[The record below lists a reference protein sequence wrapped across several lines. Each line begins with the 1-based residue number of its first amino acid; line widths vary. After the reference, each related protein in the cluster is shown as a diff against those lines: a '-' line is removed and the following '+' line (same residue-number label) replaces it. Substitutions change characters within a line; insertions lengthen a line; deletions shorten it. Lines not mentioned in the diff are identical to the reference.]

1 MSMIEKL
8 PRDHYKNIEKLKS
21 LIDDSRIKLISP
33 TRNRIPALRKD
44 RRTAGTQ
51 DRHMAMLQQA
61 ELAPDRLR
69 AGTKRRAPEQQ
80 IHEPSRENQIG
91 EPETKNRRNQIGAL
105 RLAEKIILHKKR
117 TAAEKTAPGLRPGHE
132 TEQKK

>member
-61 ELAPDRLR
+61 ELAPDRL
-69 AGTKRRAPEQQ
+69 EQ
-80 IHEPSRENQIG
+80 EPS
-91 EPETKNRRNQIGAL
+91 GAL
-105 RLAEKIILHKKR
+105 LSSKSTSPAEKIR
-117 TAAEKTAPGLRPGHE
+117 SGNLR
-132 TEQKK
+132 QKIEEIRSEH